1 MYKIKDRVLLGTLAG
16 FTGDIVKTVIDE
28 ISHKKKLS
36 QRSFRETAA
45 GVWVKKGSEAKSIK
59 GQALGGLL
67 DLGMSMAGGIGTVY
81 LLTKTGRDHLITK
94 GIIAG
99 IGLGSLLD
107 FAISSLPQNKIKPTD
122 ATSHL
127 SYMAS
132 HAAYGLVTTVMVAKL
147 GHPSLFDKQP
157 DNDYLEPTE
166 LTTEEQIQEERIYS

>member
-1 MYKIKDRVLLGTLAG
+1 MNKIKDRVLLGTVAGLA
-16 FTGDIVKTVIDE
+16 GDIVKTVIDE

-45 GVWVKKGSEAKSIK
+45 GVWVKKDSEAKSIK

-67 DLGMSMAGGIGTVY
+67 DLGMSIAGGIGTAY
-81 LLTKTGRDHLITK
+81 LLTETGKDQLITK

-99 IGLGSLLD
+99 IGLGSLVD

-132 HAAYGLVTTVMVAKL
+132 HAAYGLVTTFIVAKL
-147 GHPSLFDKQP
+147 GHPSLFDKEP
-157 DNDYLEPTE
+157 INDYLEPTE
-166 LTTEEQIQEERIYS
+166 FTTEQQAQGQLYS